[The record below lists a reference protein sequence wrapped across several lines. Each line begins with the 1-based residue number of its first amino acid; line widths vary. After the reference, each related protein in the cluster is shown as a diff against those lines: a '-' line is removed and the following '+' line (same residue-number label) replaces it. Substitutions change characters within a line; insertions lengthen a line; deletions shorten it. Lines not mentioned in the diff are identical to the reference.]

1 MALASQ
7 LFSDTD
13 RQKINAA
20 VRDAEAGT
28 SAEIVPVVATASG
41 RYDRAEDVL
50 GLWLG
55 IGLMVAISLFW
66 PPPMMGTESGSWES
80 NSAALQPV
88 KLIVA
93 MLVGFILGAVIGSK
107 VPILRRLFT
116 PKRQMTDEVRQ
127 TARSVFF
134 DNRIHHTQAGGGLL
148 IYVSL
153 FEHIAVILADR
164 QVVAAIGQPALD
176 SLCQSLTQQLRTA
189 GPTAALCQTL
199 QTAGELLKSALPRGA
214 DDVNELPDAL
224 VTID

>member
-1 MALASQ
+1 VPSASQ

-13 RQKINAA
+13 RQQINSA
-20 VRDAEAGT
+20 VRAAEAGT
-28 SAEIVPVVATASG
+28 AAEIVPVVATASG
-41 RYDRAEDVL
+41 RYDRAEDIL

-55 IGLMVAISLFW
+55 IGLMIAISVFW
-66 PPPMMGTESGSWES
+66 PPPTIVADSGSWES
-80 NSAALQPV
+80 NPAALQPV

-93 MLVGFILGAVIGSK
+93 MLVGFILGAIIGSK
-107 VPILRRLFT
+107 VPVLRRLFT
-116 PKRQMTDEVRQ
+116 PRRQMLDEVRQ

-176 SLCQSLTQQLRTA
+176 ALCQNLTQQLRIA
-189 GPTAALCQTL
+189 GTTTALCQTL
-199 QTAGELLKSALPRGA
+199 QTAGEMLKPVLPRGA